1 MKKTISETLRF
12 ALKLLAGML
21 PLFALHEVALYYLGI
36 PFNADLILPSYFV
49 NILLVLLTYFILIH
63 FQQKKS
69 QSLGFIFLA
78 GFFIKLTVFLLFF
91 KPVFEADGEIHRTEF
106 FSFFLPYAYCL
117 SFETIVLVRLLNRS

>member
-1 MKKTISETLRF
+1 MEKTISETLRF
-12 ALKLLAGML
+12 ALKLLAGIL
-21 PLFALHEVALYYLGI
+21 PLFTLHEAMLYYLGI
-36 PFNADLILPSYFV
+36 PFDADLIIPSYLT
-49 NILLVLLTYFILIH
+49 NGLLVILTYFILIH

-78 GFFIKLTVFLLFF
+78 GFFIKLAVFLLFF
-91 KPVFEADGEIHRTEF
+91 KPVFEADGEIERSEF